1 MTSSRFFT
9 PRGWPTPLFE
19 DSPGPWS
26 TDSRAVLE
34 AQSPATELE
43 GGRIDAVPETRRP
56 RTVVEHMPQV
66 GPAVGAL
73 DLGPPHEQAAILL
86 FIDAFLPRWRP
97 EARPARSGIVLRVRG
112 EQVSPTHGANVNTR
126 VVVVPELSGEGSLGA
141 FVDADVVLQWREL
154 LPKLRLV
161 ELLHEDGTCPARLKV
176 SSGGGT
182 QVHGRGG

>member
-1 MTSSRFFT
+1 MPSERPLSS
-9 PRGWPTPLFE
+9 
-19 DSPGPWS
+19 
-26 TDSRAVLE
+26 
-34 AQSPATELE
+34 ATELE
-43 GGRIDAVPETRRP
+43 GCRIDAVSETRWLW
-56 RTVVEHMPQV
+56 TVVEDMSQM

-73 DLGPPHEQAAILL
+73 NFSPPHEQAAILL
-86 FIDAFLPRWRP
+86 FIDAFLPRWCP
-97 EARPARSGIVLRVRG
+97 ETRPARSGIVLRVRG
-112 EQVSPTHGANVNTR
+112 EQVSPTHDACVNTR

-161 ELLHEDGTCPARLKV
+161 ELLHEDGTCPAGLKV